1 MRRMAWC
8 GCLILLAGACGDDGT
23 GADVADV
30 VDDAA
35 DGLDGEPDGEPEA
48 DSNDVE
54 ADAGED
60 GDGADA
66 TPPLDPEPG
75 EVVELTAGPD
85 GAFAIDLATP
95 AGPARQYGLVLHSGF
110 WGSGQFDY
118 ELTVTAAAAATS
130 GAAKTDSSASAAPPR
145 PRFAWPVAPE
155 QAARA
160 LREGAIRVA
169 RDPLPPPT
177 VGDRRSFQI
186 SDAAGR
192 PQTIEAECLAVGD
205 DIAAWMDRTTAGGE
219 DPAAGTLADVMTGFD
234 EIVLPRHRI
243 FFGEEPDTCGDGVIN
258 LLWSP
263 LVADVGAMAYFSP
276 CDMFDAAALPPGCG
290 ASNEQE
296 ILYATPPS
304 MLPSYMASVSAI
316 LDLLAHE
323 SQHLIYFHRKVMLA
337 GALGNENMYILE
349 GWAELGEDLS
359 GYGTSLFFIAQA
371 GLENTDQV
379 GAYEFLRAGGSYVE
393 SRDGLLRGV
402 SYLWTRYLFDR
413 MGGERAEADGTI
425 TDLGGV
431 AWSRAIIDLGQ
442 EGIQAIELSCEEE
455 IEELIFDWWT
465 ALFLTGRTDAGGEPL
480 AVEPRFAYRS
490 QYDDP
495 LTGAPRGFDP
505 YADFRGMFSLVGP
518 VVVTPAS
525 ADGRIPAT
533 GSELVLLEPD
543 GTASRLSVRVTAEAD
558 AELRVRVVRLR

>member
-1 MRRMAWC
+1 MRRTAWWL
-8 GCLILLAGACGDDGT
+8 CLTFAVAGCGDGDGGT
-23 GADVADV
+23 DAADGA
-30 VDDAA
+30 DDAA
-35 DGLDGEPDGEPEA
+35 DGFDGEPDGEPEA
-48 DSNDVE
+48 DASDV
-54 ADAGED
+54 AGDD
-60 GDGADA
+60 GDGADGADA
-66 TPPLDPEPG
+66 TPPLDPAPG
-75 EVVELTAGPD
+75 EVIELAAGSD
-85 GAFAIDLATP
+85 GAFAVDLLTP
-95 AGPARQYGLVLHSGF
+95 SGPARQYGLVLYAES

-118 ELTVTAAAAATS
+118 ALTVTGAAASTTGTTKG
-130 GAAKTDSSASAAPPR
+130 GAAETAVR
-145 PRFAWPVAPE
+145 PRFRWPVTPE
-155 QAARA
+155 EAARA
-160 LREGAIRVA
+160 LRAGSIRLA

-186 SDAAGR
+186 SDAAGNV
-192 PQTIEAECLAVGD
+192 QTIEAECIAVGN

-219 DPAAGTLADVMTGFD
+219 DPPAGTLADVMTGFD
-234 EIVLPRHRI
+234 DIVLPRHRI
-243 FFGEEPDTCGDGVIN
+243 FFGEEPDICGDGVVN

-263 LVADVGAMAYFSP
+263 IVADVGATAYFSP
-276 CDMFDAAALPPGCG
+276 CDMFESTALPLGCD

-296 ILYATPPS
+296 VLYATPPS
-304 MLPSYMASVSAI
+304 LLPGYMASANAI

-337 GALGNENMYILE
+337 GTPGSENAYILE

-359 GYGTSLFFIAQA
+359 GYGTALFFIARE

-379 GAYEFLRAGGSYVE
+379 GAYEFLRAGGSYST

-413 MGGERAEADGTI
+413 MGGERAESDGSI

-431 AWSRAIIDLGQ
+431 TWSRAIIDLGR
-442 EGIQAIELSCEEE
+442 EGTQAIEVACGED

-465 ALFLTGRTDAGGEPL
+465 ALFLTGRVGADGEPL
-480 AVEPRFAYRS
+480 PVEARFTYLP

-505 YADFRGMFSLVGP
+505 YADFRGMFSLEGP

-533 GSELVLLEPD
+533 GNEMILLDPD
-543 GTASRLSVRVTAEAD
+543 GTSPVLSVRVTAD
-558 AELRVRVVRLR
+558 AAAALRVRVVRLR